1 MSWSR
6 LEALV
11 PTRRRTLSAPKRW
24 YTSHSGA
31 PAIQGHQH
39 FRGTSQA
46 RAQATTAFPR
56 SSQYMP
62 EGAQR
67 GVAAVGVVRAGAG
80 TPGWQLPVAAA
91 ASLAGVAAVTAA
103 SLLLGLPC
111 DRQPAET
118 IAFDPAGVLDKLR
131 AFAAGGLLLASVGY
145 MLPAAAH
152 FKPVV
157 QSWWRRWAI
166 IVD

>member
-1 MSWSR
+1 M
-6 LEALV
+6 
-11 PTRRRTLSAPKRW
+11 T
-24 YTSHSGA
+24 
-31 PAIQGHQH
+31 
-39 FRGTSQA
+39 
-46 RAQATTAFPR
+46 
-56 SSQYMP
+56 
-62 EGAQR
+62 
-67 GVAAVGVVRAGAG
+67 
-80 TPGWQLPVAAA
+80 AA

-152 FKPVV
+152 FKPKRV
-157 QSWWRRWAI
+157 QLGAVLGVASCAAVSLLSAGLCAATPYCLVREGVLA
-166 IVD
+166 